1 MNFINSLNQKEAPRE
16 EVPLFCLQS
25 ESRTALK
32 PFRSF
37 SSDNHRPSG
46 LVRIPIICKLKNSG
60 TILVCHLTR
69 IGGEKSAHC
78 LTGITGQHSTFLL
91 FDAIVTHLQIIHPTS
106 LLQSGQCR
114 QEIFRSLR
122 ILNSHRPGHLDELP
136 VTSMPVYEETI
147 EFVGNHN

>member
-69 IGGEKSAHC
+69 IGDEKSAHC

-91 FDAIVTHLQIIHPTS
+91 FDAIS
-106 LLQSGQCR
+106 L
-114 QEIFRSLR
+114 IFRLSTPQAFCSPANAVRKSSGLDASFIPIALA
-122 ILNSHRPGHLDELP
+122 ILMNCPSQACRS
-136 VTSMPVYEETI
+136 TKKR
-147 EFVGNHN
+147 